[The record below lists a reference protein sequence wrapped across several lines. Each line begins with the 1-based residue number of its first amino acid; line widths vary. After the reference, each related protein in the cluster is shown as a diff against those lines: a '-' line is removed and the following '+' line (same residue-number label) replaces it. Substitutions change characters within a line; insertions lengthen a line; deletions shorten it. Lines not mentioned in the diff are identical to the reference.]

1 MENKM
6 TKEETAE
13 KIDSLTLELQRLKA
27 KAIEKEFE
35 IDRII
40 ISEYDGDFKGSYV
53 EFCGPRGYVYMKV
66 QHQITQS
73 ANRYPYIELQGPA
86 VRLNDSPLY
95 ARDEEDDDGIDSGA
109 YEEHDGFAVTVTTL
123 QGASSNKI
131 RKITKEDMEYVLN
144 YYTNTLKKNLI

>member
-1 MENKM
+1 M
-6 TKEETAE
+6 TKKEVAE
-13 KIDSLTLELQRLKA
+13 KIDSLTNELQELKA
-27 KAIEKEFE
+27 KAIEKENE

-40 ISEYDGDFKGSYV
+40 ISEYDGDFVGSYV
-53 EFCGPRGYVYMKV
+53 EFYGPHGDYLYMKV
-66 QHQITQS
+66 QHQTIRSSNQ
-73 ANRYPYIELQGPA
+73 YPYIELQGPA

-109 YEEHDGFAVTVTTL
+109 YEEHDGFAITAATL

-131 RKITKEDMEYVLN
+131 RKITKEDMEYVLD